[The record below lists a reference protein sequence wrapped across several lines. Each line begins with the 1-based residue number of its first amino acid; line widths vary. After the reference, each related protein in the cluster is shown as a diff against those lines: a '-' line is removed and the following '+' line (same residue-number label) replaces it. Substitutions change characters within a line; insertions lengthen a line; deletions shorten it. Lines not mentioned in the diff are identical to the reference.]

1 MSYADYS
8 RHRPEPAT
16 CRLCGWSG
24 EAGEDCD
31 CEAMEEAERIAAVLR
46 EQEEADEDGTDE
58 VQA

>member
-1 MSYADYS
+1 MSYADYT
-8 RHRPEPAT
+8 RHRPEEAT

-24 EAGEDCD
+24 VAGEDCD
-31 CEAMEEAERIAAVLR
+31 CEEMEEERIAAVLR